1 MSFSEAVRSGIEKY
15 ATFSG
20 RARRSEYWW
29 FCLAAA
35 MAIGGWVAIGEVLR
49 AAGDGAVAG
58 VLTTLWL
65 AGYLGLIIPNV
76 AVLMRRLHDTGH
88 TGWWLLLLVLGPF
101 GGLVLLV
108 FACQDSQPDN
118 EYGPAPKSAS
128 SQVAMSG

>member
-1 MSFSEAVRSGIEKY
+1 MLFSEAVHSGIGKY
-15 ATFSG
+15 ATFTG

-35 MAIGGWVAIGEVLR
+35 LVFGGWVAIGEVLR
-49 AAGDGAVAG
+49 TAGDGAVTAAL
-58 VLTTLWL
+58 VALWL

-76 AVLMRRLHDTGH
+76 AVLVRRLHDTGR

-118 EYGPAPKSAS
+118 EYGPSPKSADLIS
-128 SQVAMSG
+128 A